1 MLNGVLAI
9 VLRALCHTP
18 VFRNHRVAKG
28 DRFRHHSL
36 LGSKWHFGTL
46 PIKTF
51 QLEFAH

>member
-9 VLRALCHTP
+9 GLRALCYTP
-18 VFRNHRVAKG
+18 VCRNHRVAKG

-36 LGSKWHFGTL
+36 LGSKWHFGTF

-51 QLEFAH
+51 QMEFPH